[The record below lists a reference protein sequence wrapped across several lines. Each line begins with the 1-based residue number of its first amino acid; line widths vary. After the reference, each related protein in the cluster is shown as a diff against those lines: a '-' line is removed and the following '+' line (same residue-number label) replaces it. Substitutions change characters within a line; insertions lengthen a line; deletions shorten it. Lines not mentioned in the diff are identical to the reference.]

1 MVKKRSKRGETLVET
16 LAAILI
22 VVLTSTF
29 FLTAT
34 ITTAKINR
42 SARTADDTLRVAQEQ
57 VEQRQ
62 NGRQGSVKIKT
73 AAGTAEY
80 NVTFYGASEKLQSYV
95 GG

>member
-22 VVLTSTF
+22 VVLTSTI

>member
-34 ITTAKINR
+34 LTTAKINR

>member
-80 NVTFYGASEKLQSYV
+80 NVTFYGESEKLQSYV